1 MGTFRMKST
10 AAYLC
15 VVALLA
21 AGPAMAQRDS
31 EADAA
36 APAPA
41 AAPEATAPAGGAE
54 LQEVTVS
61 ASAISIS
68 GYQQPTPVTSLGIQQ
83 LQSSAMPD
91 LSDAVRTL
99 PAFAASSSPQNSN
112 ESNNI
117 SNGAAGL
124 DQLNLRNLGPNRTLL
139 LIDGQRVVN
148 GTIYGGA
155 ETSNIPSTLVERVD
169 VVTGGASAIWGSDA
183 VAGVVNYV
191 LNHNFNGLLID
202 AQASNNNQNEH
213 PMYNGTITAG
223 TGFDDNRGHIEG
235 SAGLWRV
242 PDVYYSWQ
250 QQGFAFQRLVN
261 NPNCPGG
268 PSGANPYVNAPCA
281 PGQPSLIHATNV
293 GISSAT
299 AGGLIYDCQNGLGT
313 ITPTGSGGA
322 NPCPLA
328 GTQFVGPNATPVQFN
343 PGNVSN
349 NFYAN
354 GGTGNAGA
362 QGYGEVQGVPQ
373 TTTTAFLLGSFKFND
388 HVELT
393 GQFNYG
399 YTSFYENSYTDI
411 QYGNSNPAIIY
422 SGNPFIPAAISTQM
436 AAQPVPITQLNIG
449 TVNTNPFTGA
459 YPSLQAQ
466 VNSVGMIVLF
476 ESRRL
481 IRGVLGLDGD
491 FGGSNWTWNAYWE
504 RSETHQFETGLNN
517 NTNQAIFN
525 AENAVTVGNYGALVA
540 CPTGAAFCNSGTG
553 TSYTR
558 ANFPNPLGLTAG
570 TITCASNLLSP
581 SSPGFTSNCAPLNI
595 FGSGPGVASQAA
607 IQYLN
612 AVARA
617 GGDADHTNLVQNV
630 GAANIQGKLPFGA
643 PAGPVAMA
651 AGLVYR
657 NEFGIQVNC
666 GANCS
671 DVNFP
676 YGNYA
681 NFLGSYNVKEG
692 SVEFNAP
699 LLKDQGV
706 KDLSAD
712 AAYRAIDYST
722 SGFVQTY
729 KFGVVSQLTDMVRF
743 RASYSR
749 DIRAGDMYELFGQ
762 PQPIGQSNIDPR
774 TCHPYPS
781 CTSVPSFV
789 VSEGNANVQ
798 PEFAETRT
806 AGFILTPVQGFITS
820 LDWYYIRIKNVINE
834 GLPPSEIAGL
844 CEAGQGAFCN
854 DFIYG
859 SSLNGCR
866 GLACPLSE
874 KLYGV
879 VSQAVNSDWETES
892 GMDFLADYRVPF
904 GPGAFDFN
912 TNLNYVFFL
921 RYESV
926 GSTCDPMNGVSY
938 DQGDF
943 PACIPQGVPKFKGNV
958 AVSYSS
964 GGWLGTVQA
973 RMIGAAHLVSN
984 WTSGDQ
990 VDNNDI
996 PFYTYVDLRASYSF
1010 GNGVQLYGAID
1021 NTFDRL
1027 APVTSAS
1034 SFSWNTLYEA
1044 PWQDYLYDGYGRV
1057 WRLGVRYR
1065 L

>member
-1 MGTFRMKST
+1 MGTFRIKSA
-10 AAYLC
+10 AAYLMAA
-15 VVALLA
+15 ALLA

-31 EADAA
+31 IESAD

-41 AAPEATAPAGGAE
+41 AAAPAAGAE

-83 LQSSAMPD
+83 LQSSAQPD
-91 LSDAVRTL
+91 LSDAVRSL
-99 PAFAASSSPQNSN
+99 PSFAASSSPQNSN

-124 DQLNLRNLGPNRTLL
+124 DQLNLRNLGVNRTLL
-139 LIDGQRVVN
+139 LIDGQRIVN

-191 LNHNFNGLLID
+191 LNHNFNGLEID
-202 AQASNNNQNEH
+202 AQASNNVQNEH
-213 PMYNGTITAG
+213 PIYSGTITFG
-223 TGFDDNRGHIEG
+223 TGFADNRGHIEG
-235 SAGLWRV
+235 SAGIIRI
-242 PDVYYSWQ
+242 PDVYYSAQ
-250 QQGFAFQRLVN
+250 EQGFAFQRLVN
-261 NPNCPGG
+261 NPNCTGGPGG
-268 PSGANPYVNAPCA
+268 ADPFVNMPCA
-281 PGQPSLIHATNV
+281 PGQPSLLHASNV

-299 AGGLIYDCQNGLGT
+299 AGGLIYSCNNAAGT
-313 ITPTGSGGA
+313 IASPA
-322 NPCPLA
+322 DCPLA
-328 GTQFVGPNATPVQFN
+328 NTYFVGPNATPMTFN

-349 NFYAN
+349 NFYSN
-354 GGTGNAGA
+354 GGTNNAGA

-373 TTTTAFLLGSFKFND
+373 TTQTAFLLGSFRFND
-388 HVELT
+388 HVEAT
-393 GQFNYG
+393 AQFNYG

-411 QYGNSNPAIIY
+411 QYGATNPAIIY
-422 SGNPFIPAAISTQM
+422 SGNPYIPASTAAQM
-436 AAQPVPITQLNIG
+436 ATYGLNQLAIG
-449 TVNTNPFTGA
+449 TVNTNPFTGS

-466 VNSVGMIVLF
+466 ENSVGMLVLF

-481 IRGVLGLDGD
+481 MRGVVGLDGD
-491 FGGSNWTWNAYWE
+491 FGSNWTWKAYYE

-517 NTNQAIFN
+517 PTNQALYA
-525 AENAVTVGNYGALVA
+525 AENAVTVGNYGATIANPSGNVYGYSS
-540 CPTGAAFCNSGTG
+540 TTYTAA
-553 TSYTR
+553 
-558 ANFPNPLGLTAG
+558 AFPNPLGLAPG
-570 TITCASNLLSP
+570 TITCASNLLP
-581 SSPGFTSNCAPLNI
+581 RSSPYFTSNCAPLNI

-607 IQYLN
+607 MQYIN

-617 GGDADHTNLVQNV
+617 GGDADHANLVQNV
-630 GAANIQGKLPFGA
+630 AAVNIQGKLPVGT

-666 GANCS
+666 GVNCS

-692 SVEFNAP
+692 SVELNAP

-706 KDLSAD
+706 KDLSLD

-729 KFGVVSQLTDMVRF
+729 KFGVVSQLTDMVRL

-749 DIRAGDMYELFGQ
+749 DIRAGDMFELFGQ
-762 PQPIGQSNIDPR
+762 PQPIGQDNIDPR
-774 TCHPYPS
+774 TGQ
-781 CTSVPSFV
+781 SVPSFV
-789 VSEGNANVQ
+789 VAEGNKNVQ
-798 PEFAETRT
+798 PEDAETRT
-806 AGFILTPVQGFITS
+806 VGIILTPVQGLQTS

-834 GLPPSEIAGL
+834 GLPPTEITQL
-844 CEAGQGAFCN
+844 CLQGNGAFCN

-859 SSLNGCR
+859 NSLNGCR
-866 GLACPLSE
+866 GLSCPLSE
-874 KLYGV
+874 QLYGV
-879 VSQAVNSDWETES
+879 ISQAVNSDWETES
-892 GMDFLADYRVPF
+892 GIDFLADYRIPF
-904 GPGAFDFN
+904 MAGALDFN
-912 TNLNYVFFL
+912 TTENYVFAL
-921 RYESV
+921 RYSSV
-926 GSTCDPMNGVSY
+926 GSTCDPENGVSY
-938 DQGDF
+938 DQGSY
-943 PACIPQGVPKFKGNV
+943 PACVPGGAPKFRGNV
-958 AVSYSS
+958 AVSYSQ

-984 WTSGDQ
+984 WTTGVQ

-996 PFYTYVDLRASYSF
+996 AFQTYVDLRASYSF
-1010 GNGVQLYGAID
+1010 ANGVQLYGAVD
-1021 NTFDRL
+1021 NTFNRL
-1027 APVTSAS
+1027 APVVPAS
-1034 SFSWNTLYEA
+1034 TFSWVTLYES
-1044 PWQDYLYDGYGRV
+1044 PFRDDIYDGYGRV
-1057 WRLGVRYR
+1057 WRLGFRYK

>member
-1 MGTFRMKST
+1 MGTLKIKFA
-10 AAYLC
+10 AAY
-15 VVALLA
+15 VVLAALLA

-31 EADAA
+31 IDTADAAAPAA

-41 AAPEATAPAGGAE
+41 AAEAPAAGVT

-191 LNHNFNGLLID
+191 LNHNFNGLQFE

-213 PMYNGTITAG
+213 PMYSGTITAG

-235 SAGLWRV
+235 SLGLWRV

-261 NPNCPGG
+261 NPNCIGGPGG
-268 PSGANPYVNAPCA
+268 ADPFVNMQCA
-281 PGQPSLIHATNV
+281 PGQPSLLHANNV

-299 AGGLIYDCQNGLGT
+299 AGGVLYSCNNAAGT
-313 ITPTGSGGA
+313 ITSPAG
-322 NPCPLA
+322 CPLA
-328 GTQFVGPNATPVQFN
+328 GTQFVGPNATAEPFN

-354 GGTGNAGA
+354 GGTIVPGA

-373 TTTTAFLLGSFKFND
+373 TTTTGFLLGSFKFTD

-411 QYGNSNPAIIY
+411 QYGATNPAIIY
-422 SGNPFIPAAISTQM
+422 SGNPFIPAPTQ
-436 AAQPVPITQLNIG
+436 AQMGMFGINQLAIG
-449 TVNTNPFTGA
+449 TVNTNPFTGS

-466 VNSVGMIVLF
+466 VDSVGMLVLF

-481 IRGVLGLDGD
+481 MRGVVGLDGD
-491 FGGSNWTWNAYWE
+491 FGGGNWTWNAYYE

-517 NTNQAIFN
+517 PTNTALY
-525 AENAVTVGNYGALVA
+525 ASENAVRVGNFGATIADPAGNVYA
-540 CPTGAAFCNSGTG
+540 FAPTTYTAA
-553 TSYTR
+553 
-558 ANFPNPLGLTAG
+558 AFPNPLGLAAG
-570 TITCASNLLSP
+570 TITCASNLLP
-581 SSPGFTSNCAPLNI
+581 RSSPYFTSNCSPLNI
-595 FGSGPGVASQAA
+595 FGSGPGVASEAA
-607 IQYLN
+607 KQYIN
-612 AVARA
+612 AVARS
-617 GGDADHTNLVQNV
+617 GGNADHANLVQNV
-630 GAANIQGKLPFGA
+630 AAVNIQGKLPIGT

-666 GANCS
+666 GPNCS
-671 DVNFP
+671 NVNFP

-681 NFLGSYNVKEG
+681 NFVGSYNVKEG
-692 SVEFNAP
+692 SVELNAP

-706 KDLSAD
+706 KDLSVD

-729 KFGVVSQLTDMVRF
+729 KFGLVSQLTDMVRF

-749 DIRAGDMYELFGQ
+749 DIRAGDMFELFGQ
-762 PQPIGQSNIDPR
+762 PQPIGEDNIDPR
-774 TCHPYPS
+774 TGL
-781 CTSVPSFV
+781 SVPSFV
-789 VSEGNANVQ
+789 VAEGNKNVQ
-798 PEFAETRT
+798 PEDAETRT
-806 AGFILTPVQGFITS
+806 AGIILTPVQGLITS

-834 GLPPSEIAGL
+834 GLPPSEITQL
-844 CEAGQGAFCN
+844 CLQGNGAFCN

-859 SSLNGCR
+859 NSLNGCR
-866 GLACPLSE
+866 GLSCPLSQQ
-874 KLYGV
+874 LYGV
-879 VSQAVNSDWETES
+879 ISQAVNSDWETES
-892 GMDFLADYRVPF
+892 GLDFLADYRMPF
-904 GPGAFDFN
+904 GPGALDFN
-912 TNLNYVFFL
+912 TNENYVFAL
-921 RYESV
+921 RYSSV
-926 GSTCDPMNGVSY
+926 GNICDPMNGVSY
-938 DQGDF
+938 EESSY
-943 PACIPQGVPKFKGNV
+943 CIPQGVPKFRGTV
-958 AVSYSS
+958 AVSYSQ

-973 RMIGAAHLVSN
+973 RMIGAAHLVSE
-984 WTSGDQ
+984 WTTGIQ

-996 PFYTYVDLRASYSF
+996 PFQTYVDLRASYKF
-1010 GNGVQLYGAID
+1010 ENGVQLYGAID
-1021 NTFDRL
+1021 NTFDRW
-1027 APVTSAS
+1027 APVIPPST
-1034 SFSWNTLYEA
+1034 FSWPTLYES
-1044 PWQDYLYDGYGRV
+1044 PFQDYLYDGYGRV
-1057 WRLGVRYR
+1057 WRLGIRYR